1 MRHLGRG
8 IFSFFYSSFTDL
20 LGQKYDQANN
30 ER

>member
-8 IFSFFYSSFTDL
+8 IFFFYSSFTDL